1 MAGRPEQ
8 VKRSSG
14 KPEFPGNYV
23 PARFMIPMKVTPNV
37 GRIIEMFPTLTIVPA
52 LNLVVLETR

>member
-1 MAGRPEQ
+1 M
-8 VKRSSG
+8 KRSSG

-23 PARFMIPMKVTPNV
+23 PARFMILMKVTPTV

-52 LNLVVLETR
+52 LNLVLLETR